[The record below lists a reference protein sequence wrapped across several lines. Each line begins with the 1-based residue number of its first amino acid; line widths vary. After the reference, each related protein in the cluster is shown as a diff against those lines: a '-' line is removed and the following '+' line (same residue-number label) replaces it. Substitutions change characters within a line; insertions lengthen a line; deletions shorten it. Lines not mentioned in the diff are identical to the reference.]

1 MPSNNSNT
9 DDQNNNQ
16 NVNDDSNNDNSQN
29 NVNIQDI
36 NKADNDLV
44 QKLVQEKLDSA
55 LKDIKEKLDKAYNS
69 RDGALKKIQ
78 EFEQK
83 EREAE
88 LKRLQ
93 DEGKHK
99 EAYEM
104 QLAEE
109 KAKRETLEKRNIELT
124 RDIEVRNVLGSQPFR
139 NDNALEMAY
148 REIVGQLV
156 QNEQGVWVHRSGVSV
171 RDFVKSF
178 TDSDENSFL
187 FKPKVSNGGGS
198 SNNTNTSNSSDNKKS
213 LFQMT
218 QEEVLKMAAEGKLR
232 KP

>member
-9 DDQNNNQ
+9 DNQNNDQNSNNDPDNGTNQ
-16 NVNDDSNNDNSQN
+16 DNVNDLNTNKDDS
-29 NVNIQDI
+29 
-36 NKADNDLV
+36 DLV

-55 LKDIKEKLDKAYNS
+55 LKDIKEKLDKSYNA
-69 RDGALKKIQ
+69 RDNALKKIQ

-99 EAYEM
+99 EAYEL

-171 RDFVKSF
+171 RDFVKNF
-178 TDSDENSFL
+178 AGSDENSFL

-198 SNNTNTSNSSDNKKS
+198 SNTSSSNGSDTKKS
-213 LFQMT
+213 LFDMS
-218 QEEVLKMAAEGKLR
+218 QEEVLKMATEGKLR
-232 KP
+232 KS

>member
-9 DDQNNNQ
+9 DNQNNDQNSNNDPDNGTNQ
-16 NVNDDSNNDNSQN
+16 DNVNDLNTNKDDS
-29 NVNIQDI
+29 
-36 NKADNDLV
+36 DLV

-55 LKDIKEKLDKAYNS
+55 LKDIKEKLDKSYNA
-69 RDGALKKIQ
+69 RDNALKKIQ

-99 EAYEM
+99 EAYEL

-171 RDFVKSF
+171 RDFVKNF
-178 TDSDENSFL
+178 AGSDENSFL

-198 SNNTNTSNSSDNKKS
+198 SNNTNSSNGSDTKKS
-213 LFQMT
+213 LFDMS
-218 QEEVLKMAAEGKLR
+218 QEEVLKMATEGKLR
-232 KP
+232 KS